1 MMNIKEIDS
10 LIKLLD
16 DPDASVFE
24 AIRIKLNQLGLTV
37 IPNLEKAWENNLD
50 SLFQTRIENI
60 IDDIYQNDVK
70 NQLNQWIKTEA
81 HDLIEAAL
89 IIAKFQYHELN
100 IPELR
105 TQVETIKKDVWLE
118 LNDNLTA
125 LEKIKIINHIVFDI
139 HKFSRSNTFQNSAQS
154 NFINHL
160 LENRKGSPIMLAILY
175 AGLCQQ
181 LNLPVYGVA
190 LPKNFILCYKD
201 PHKQVFENEPNEGVL
216 FYINPFNKGV
226 VFGKKEI
233 DQFIKQQKLEN
244 KAAYFQAS
252 SNLDTI
258 ILLIKSIIVYY
269 KMNAE
274 KTKAENY
281 QALLKILYF

>member
-1 MMNIKEIDS
+1 MNIKEIDS

-175 AGLCQQ
+175 AG
-181 LNLPVYGVA
+181 VA